1 VEDAKVAVY
10 VVSDQT
16 QATNGIL
23 RARVMTTEGETVM
36 ELKKAIT
43 LPPLSSDTYLEAPF
57 ESLLKSHKDLS
68 KLVVLT
74 DFAVNGAIV
83 SSNINYL
90 TPTKQVH
97 LLAAK
102 IESALTQD
110 GDAYDL
116 KLSSNVL
123 ARDVYVTFGELD
135 AQASD
140 NFVDLIPG
148 EPVMIKV
155 SSTAGLEELKM
166 NLKVTSLVDAF
177 VPESA
182 VVKDSAPA
190 KQ

>member
-1 VEDAKVAVY
+1 
-10 VVSDQT
+10 
-16 QATNGIL
+16 
-23 RARVMTTEGETVM
+23 M

>member
-1 VEDAKVAVY
+1 
-10 VVSDQT
+10 
-16 QATNGIL
+16 
-23 RARVMTTEGETVM
+23 
-36 ELKKAIT
+36 
-43 LPPLSSDTYLEAPF
+43 
-57 ESLLKSHKDLS
+57 
-68 KLVVLT
+68 
-74 DFAVNGAIV
+74 V